1 MSEYSKPPEDS
12 LPPGSPIPPGSSEYK
27 LQKPKKTRKQKA
39 VIWSLAVAAVVAT
52 LWYIRPLIFGVFALF
67 IILFS
72 TESHEER
79 YGEID
84 HVLEVI
90 DYKNSGVIL
99 QEGYDGSRHPM
110 NTASFEATIEGEEAF
125 HLFKDRAKALYDYDE
140 CHITKESVSCRYS
153 YPSINISISE
163 ENTLILM
170 SDI

>member
-1 MSEYSKPPEDS
+1 MSEYSNPPEDS
-12 LPPGSPIPPGSSEYK
+12 LPSGSPIPPGSSEYK

-39 VIWSLAVAAVVAT
+39 VIWSLAVAAVVIT

-67 IILFS
+67 ILLFS

-125 HLFKDRAKALYDYDE
+125 HLFKDRAKEIYNYDNCKVLPDEVICRSPDPTFLLYTE
-140 CHITKESVSCRYS
+140 KGNTK
-153 YPSINISISE
+153 
-163 ENTLILM
+163 LIFQN
-170 SDI
+170 